1 MLKSE
6 KLINELFTGILNSY
20 SMVFFSKNHLLALL
34 LIAVSFFD
42 VYAGVSGLV
51 SVITANLSARFLG
64 LNQYNTASGFYG
76 FNALLAGIG
85 LGIAYQPS
93 VEFFGLVMFVALA
106 SLFMSVT
113 FEGVLGKYGLPYL
126 TIPFLLTMWLAELAF
141 RSYSGLETGETGIYT
156 MNTLYA
162 RGGEDSVRIYEWFT
176 NLSWPLPVE
185 TYFKSL
191 GAIFFQHHL
200 LAGMI
205 VAAGLLISSRLSF
218 LLSVLGFAS
227 AWLFYDLVGADMH
240 ELDYSYFGFN
250 FILTA
255 IGLGG
260 FFMIASR
267 WSLLWVMILT
277 PILSILISST
287 ASLLQPYQLNIYS
300 LPFNMAVLMFLY
312 SMKFRERMLLKP
324 ETVSVQHFSPEENLY
339 AGMNAR
345 ERFRNQQYLQF
356 GLPFYGSWVV
366 SQGHNGAHTH
376 REEWKHA
383 WDFIV
388 CDEQGLEFSGD
399 GSAVTD
405 YYCFG
410 KPVLAAANGWIQEVA
425 DMADDNEPGDY
436 NLNNNWGNT
445 LIIRH
450 EGGIFS
456 KYSHLKKQSILYP
469 VGSYVYKGQVIA
481 YCGNSG
487 RSPYPHLHFQFQLT
501 PYIGS
506 KTFSYP
512 FSQYIVSNQNFSL
525 RLSGIPEE
533 RQLVQ
538 NIEADQVLKE
548 AFSFTPGQ
556 KLHYHL
562 EGSEN
567 RKGGWLV
574 KTDMLNNSYLECLS
588 TGSKAYFRSE
598 DRLFYF
604 TWFQG
609 SRKSLLYHFYLAAYK
624 LPMGFYKNMA
634 VTDVYPPTILR
645 YRILRLVQDAVSP
658 FLLFLKPQF
667 RLVYTERED
676 FINSSS
682 MSLKSAC
689 TLHLAGKELRNWSY
703 LLKIS
708 GNQLVRLE
716 ITTNRS
722 TIVAVFT
729 KTEKA

>member
-6 KLINELFTGILNSY
+6 KLINELYTGILNSY
-20 SMVFFSKNHLLALL
+20 SMVFFSKNHLLAVL

-42 VYAGVSGLV
+42 VYAGVSGLI
-51 SVITANLSARFLG
+51 SVITANLAARLLG
-64 LNQYNTASGFYG
+64 LNHYNTASGFYG

-93 VEFFGLVMFVALA
+93 VAFFGLVMFVALA
-106 SLFMSVT
+106 SLFVSVT

-141 RSYSGLETGETGIYT
+141 RSYSGLETGDAGIYT

-162 RGGEDSVRIYEWFT
+162 RGGEESVKIYEWFS

-191 GAIFFQHHL
+191 GAIFFQYHL
-200 LAGMI
+200 LAGLI
-205 VAAGLLISSRLSF
+205 VAAGLLVSSRLAF

-250 FILTA
+250 FMLTA

-260 FFMIASR
+260 FFMVASR
-267 WSLLWVMILT
+267 WSLLWVLILT
-277 PILSILISST
+277 PILSVLISST
-287 ASLLQPYQLNIYS
+287 ASLLLPYQLNIYS
-300 LPFNMAVLMFLY
+300 LPFNLVVLMFLY
-312 SMKFRERMLLKP
+312 AMKFRERMLLKP

-356 GLPFYGSWVV
+356 GLPFYGSWLV
-366 SQGHNGAHTH
+366 SQGHSGAHTH
-376 REEWKHA
+376 RDEWKQA
-383 WDFIV
+383 WDFVV
-388 CDEQGLEFSGD
+388 CDEKSLEFSGD
-399 GSAVTD
+399 GSEVTD

-410 KPVLAAANGWIQEVA
+410 KPVLAVANGWIEEVA
-425 DMADDNEPGDY
+425 DLVDDNNPGEF
-436 NLNNNWGNT
+436 NLNDNWGNT
-445 LIIRH
+445 VIIRH
-450 EGGIFS
+450 EGGIYS
-456 KYSHLKKQSILYP
+456 KYSHLKKQSVLYP
-469 VGSYVYKGQVIA
+469 VGSFVYKGQVIA

-487 RSPYPHLHFQFQLT
+487 RSPYPHLHFQFQST
-501 PYIGS
+501 PFIGS
-506 KTFSYP
+506 RTLSYP

-533 RQLVQ
+533 GQLVQ
-538 NIEADQVLKE
+538 NIEADPALKE

-556 KLHYHL
+556 KLSYRL
-562 EGSEN
+562 EGNEAG
-567 RKGGWLV
+567 KGAWVV
-574 KTDMLNNSYLECLS
+574 KTDMLNNSYLECTG

-604 TWFQG
+604 TWFTG
-609 SRKSLLYHFYLAAYK
+609 SRRSLLYHFYLAAYK
-624 LPMGFYKNMA
+624 LPLGFYKNMA
-634 VTDVYPPTILR
+634 VTDVFPPTILR
-645 YRILRLVQDAVSP
+645 YGMIRLVQDFVSP

-667 RLVYTERED
+667 KLVYAEHEAL
-676 FINSSS
+676 INSSS
-682 MSLKSAC
+682 VKLESAC
-689 TLHLAGKELRNWSY
+689 TLYLAGKNLRNWTY
-703 LLKIS
+703 VLKIS
-708 GNQLVRLE
+708 ENQLTKLE

-722 TIVAVFT
+722 SHIAVFT
-729 KTEKA
+729 NSDKA